1 MIRLFR
7 QRIAETLSWPAPSA
21 PKSRNSE
28 PALLQVTK
36 PQCLPDNETAAEQ
49 RDWQSKHQA
58 WLEQILQGQ
67 LSVFYH
73 TYQVSEQAT
82 APYLLW
88 VVGDTR
94 IDEPSADELWQAVLS
109 YAHTN
114 NCAVYITGQSQHKR
128 QHSAQLSHYRR
139 QQRQTKHDVYWL
151 DAFADKGRWLRD
163 AQMIVTDQWL
173 TTIEAAIYRQPVMV
187 YGNIGQVL
195 QAWAQPDTAQLPL
208 HKIEWSDWQQQQL
221 LLATW
226 FSQYCQGWHPELQ
239 QPCSVFQALAWLD
252 VQFSARRRLPQKVS
266 IYGVKRYWRG
276 SFNAFF
282 QGCQRQFVA
291 QPEGLTAGAIPVLW
305 GNRAKAPQGSAQI
318 LRVEDGFL
326 RSVGLGA
333 LFTKPLSWVVDDLGL
348 YFDATRFSRLE
359 YFLQHHQFTQ
369 RECQQAEQLHQKLLD
384 ANVTKYNTG
393 QGNWLRKNNKQRVLL
408 VVGQVE
414 NDASIEFGS
423 PIIKSNIELIRQV
436 RRENPQA
443 YLLYKPHPDVV
454 AGARTSGKN
463 ESQAHQW
470 CDQVITH
477 IGIDQLYSQVDEVH
491 VISSLAGFEALL
503 RDKKV
508 VCYGQP
514 FYSGWGLT
522 LDKAPMARRT
532 RQLTLNELIF
542 ASLIWYPL
550 YISPVTGYYCSA
562 SQTVEHLQ
570 QWKNSRSSRLAKLK
584 VVGAK
589 WVRTLIGIR

>member
-7 QRIAETLSWPAPSA
+7 QHIAETLSWPAPSA

-73 TYQVSEQAT
+73 TYQVSEQAV

-94 IDEPSADELWQAVLS
+94 IDKPSADKLWQAVLS

-139 QQRQTKHDVYWL
+139 QQLQTKHDVYWL

-195 QAWAQPDTAQLPL
+195 QAWAQPNTAQQPL

-226 FSQYCQGWHPELQ
+226 FSQHCQGWHPELQ
-239 QPCSVFQALAWLD
+239 QPCSVFQALVWLD

-282 QGCQRQFVA
+282 QGCQRQFMA
-291 QPEGLTAGAIPVLW
+291 QPKALPSAFVPVLW
-305 GNRAKAPQGSAQI
+305 GNRAQAPQGSAQI

-348 YFDATRFSRLE
+348 YFDATRLSRLE

-393 QGNWLRKNNKQRVLL
+393 QGNWLRKNNQQRVLL

-454 AGARTSGKN
+454 AGARASGKN

-514 FYSGWGLT
+514 FYAGWGLT
-522 LDKAPMARRT
+522 LDKYPTARRT
-532 RQLTLNELIF
+532 RQLTRSELIF

-562 SQTVEHLQ
+562 LQTVEHLQ
-570 QWKNSRSSRLAKLK
+570 QWKSSRSSHLTKLK
-584 VVGAK
+584 FVGAK
-589 WVRTLIGIR
+589 WLRTLIGTR

>member
-1 MIRLFR
+1 MVRLFR
-7 QRIAETLSWPAPSA
+7 HRSAERLVWPAPCA
-21 PKSRNSE
+21 PKRRQGKQPLMSV
-28 PALLQVTK
+28 AK
-36 PQCLPDNETAAEQ
+36 PRQLPDNRLSDNAVSWQAE
-49 RDWQSKHQA
+49 HQA
-58 WLEQILQGQ
+58 WLEQIQQSQ
-67 LSVFYH
+67 LSVFSH
-73 TYQVSEQAT
+73 TYQPMEQHNPP
-82 APYLLW
+82 PYILW
-88 VVGDTR
+88 VLGKQPCTHTL
-94 IDEPSADELWQAVLS
+94 SQAVMT
-109 YAHTN
+109 YAKSV
-114 NCAVYITGQSQHKR
+114 NCVIYLMVESQDSGESH
-128 QHSAQLSHYRR
+128 AQLARH
-139 QQRQTKHDVYWL
+139 QRTCRLASDEVYWL
-151 DAFADKGRWLRD
+151 DEFADKGRWLRD
-163 AQMIVTDQWL
+163 AQIIITDQWL
-173 TTIEAAIYRQPVMV
+173 STIEAAIYRKPVMV
-187 YGNIGQVL
+187 YGQVAQRL
-195 QAWAQPDTAQLPL
+195 QAWIQPSTATESL
-208 HKIEWSDWQQQQL
+208 HKIEWHDWQQQQL

-226 FSQYCQGWHPELQ
+226 FSQHCHVWHPEWQ
-239 QPCSVFQALAWLD
+239 QSCSVSQAIAWLE
-252 VQFSARRRLPQKVS
+252 VQFSARRRLPAKV
-266 IYGVKRYWRG
+266 GFLAVKRFWRA

-291 QPEGLTAGAIPVLW
+291 QPEGLTAGVVPVLW
-305 GNRAKAPQGSAQI
+305 GNRTQLAQDFQQV

-333 LFTKPLSWVVDDLGL
+333 LFTRPLSWVVDDLGL
-348 YFDATRFSRLE
+348 YFDATRPSRLE
-359 YFLQHHQFTQ
+359 HFLQHHVFTQ
-369 RECQQAEQLHQKLLD
+369 RDCQQAEQLQQQLLR

-393 QGNWLRKNNKQRVLL
+393 QGDWQPVNSEQPIIL

-423 PIIKSNIELIRQV
+423 PIIKSNIELLRQV

-454 AGARTSGKN
+454 AGARASGKN

-477 IGIDQLYSQVDEVH
+477 IGIDQLYPHVDEVH

-503 RDKKV
+503 RHKKV

-570 QWKNSRSSRLAKLK
+570 QWKNSRSPRLAKLK

>member
-1 MIRLFR
+1 MVRLFR
-7 QRIAETLSWPAPSA
+7 HRSAERLVWPAPCA
-21 PKSRNSE
+21 PKRRQAKQ
-28 PALLQVTK
+28 ALMSVAK
-36 PQCLPDNETAAEQ
+36 PRQLPDNRLSDNALS
-49 RDWQSKHQA
+49 WQTEHQA
-58 WLEQILQGQ
+58 WLEQIQQSQ
-67 LSVFYH
+67 LSVFAH
-73 TYQVSEQAT
+73 TYLPIEQQSPPA
-82 APYLLW
+82 YVLW
-88 VVGDTR
+88 ALGKQ
-94 IDEPSADELWQAVLS
+94 PCASHLSQAVMT
-109 YAHTN
+109 YAKSINCVMYVMVESQDRGESHT
-114 NCAVYITGQSQHKR
+114 
-128 QHSAQLSHYRR
+128 QLARH
-139 QQRQTKHDVYWL
+139 QRACQLASNEVYWL
-151 DAFADKGRWLRD
+151 DQFADKGRWLRD
-163 AQMIVTDQWL
+163 AQIIITDQWL
-173 TTIEAAIYRQPVMV
+173 TTIEAAIYRKPVMV
-187 YGNIGQVL
+187 YGQVAQCL
-195 QAWAQPDTAQLPL
+195 QAWAQSDTALQPL
-208 HKIEWSDWQQQQL
+208 YKIEWHDWQQQQL

-226 FSQYCQGWHPELQ
+226 FSPHCQVWHPEWQ
-239 QPCSVFQALAWLD
+239 QSCSVSQAIAWLE
-252 VQFSARRRLPQKVS
+252 VQFAARRRLPAKV
-266 IYGVKRYWRG
+266 GFLAVKRFWRA

-291 QPEGLTAGAIPVLW
+291 QPEGLTAGFIPVLW
-305 GNRAKAPQGSAQI
+305 GNRTQLAQDSQQV

-333 LFTKPLSWVVDDLGL
+333 LFTRPLSWVVDDLGL
-348 YFDATRFSRLE
+348 YFDATRPSRLE
-359 YFLQHHQFTQ
+359 HFLQHHAFTQ
-369 RECQQAEQLHQKLLD
+369 RECQQGEQLQQQLLR

-393 QGNWLRKNNKQRVLL
+393 QGDWQPVNREQTIIL

-423 PIIKSNIELIRQV
+423 PIIKTNIELIRQV

-454 AGARTSGKN
+454 AGARASGKN

-477 IGIDQLYSQVDEVH
+477 IGIDQLYPQVDEVH

-522 LDKAPMARRT
+522 IDKAPVIRRT

-570 QWKNSRSSRLAKLK
+570 QWKNSRSPRLAKLK

>member
-1 MIRLFR
+1 MVRLFR
-7 QRIAETLSWPAPSA
+7 HRSAERLVWPAPCA
-21 PKSRNSE
+21 PKRRQGKQPLMSV
-28 PALLQVTK
+28 AK
-36 PQCLPDNETAAEQ
+36 PRQLPDNRLSDDAVSWQAE
-49 RDWQSKHQA
+49 HQA
-58 WLEQILQGQ
+58 WLEHIQQSQ

-73 TYQVSEQAT
+73 TYQVSEQAA

-94 IDEPSADELWQAVLS
+94 IDKPSADELWQAVLS

-114 NCAVYITGQSQHKR
+114 NCAVYITGQSQDKR
-128 QHSAQLSHYRR
+128 QHSAQLRHYHR
-139 QQRQTKHDVYWL
+139 QQPQTKHNVYWL
-151 DAFADKGRWLRD
+151 DAFADKSRWLRD
-163 AQMIVTDQWL
+163 AQMLVTDQWL
-173 TTIEAAIYRQPVMV
+173 TTIEAAIYRKPTMV
-187 YGNIGQVL
+187 YGHIGQVL
-195 QAWAQPDTAQLPL
+195 QPWAQPDTAPQLL

-226 FSQYCQGWHPELQ
+226 FSQDCQGWHPELQ
-239 QPCSVFQALAWLD
+239 QPCCVSQALAWLD

-282 QGCQRQFVA
+282 QGCQRQFMA
-291 QPEGLTAGAIPVLW
+291 QPTALPSTFIPVLW
-305 GNRAKAPQGSAQI
+305 GNRAQVPQGSAQI

-333 LFTKPLSWVVDDLGL
+333 LFTQPLSWVVDDLGL
-348 YFDATRFSRLE
+348 YFDATRLSRLE

-393 QGNWLRKNNKQRVLL
+393 QGNWQRKNNKQRVLL

-454 AGARTSGKN
+454 AGARASGKN

-514 FYSGWGLT
+514 FYAGWGLT
-522 LDKAPMARRT
+522 LDKYPAARRT
-532 RQLTLNELIF
+532 RQLTRSELIF

-562 SQTVEHLQ
+562 LQTVEHLQ
-570 QWKNSRSSRLAKLK
+570 QWKSSRSSHLTKLK

-589 WVRTLIGIR
+589 WLRTLIGTR

>member
-1 MIRLFR
+1 MVRLFR
-7 QRIAETLSWPAPSA
+7 HRSAERLVWPAPCA
-21 PKSRNSE
+21 PKHRQGKQPLMSV
-28 PALLQVTK
+28 AK
-36 PQCLPDNETAAEQ
+36 PRQLPDNRLSDDAVSWQAE
-49 RDWQSKHQA
+49 HQA
-58 WLEQILQGQ
+58 WLEQIQQSQ
-67 LSVFYH
+67 LSVFSH
-73 TYQVSEQAT
+73 TYQLMEQHNPP
-82 APYLLW
+82 PYVLW
-88 VVGDTR
+88 VLGKQSCTHTL
-94 IDEPSADELWQAVLS
+94 SQAVMT
-109 YAHTN
+109 YAKSVK
-114 NCAVYITGQSQHKR
+114 CVIYLMVESQDSGESH
-128 QHSAQLSHYRR
+128 AQLTHHQRTYRLAS
-139 QQRQTKHDVYWL
+139 DEVYWL
-151 DAFADKGRWLRD
+151 DEFADKGRWLRD
-163 AQMIVTDQWL
+163 AQVIITDQWL
-173 TTIEAAIYRQPVMV
+173 STIEAAIYRKPVMV
-187 YGNIGQVL
+187 YGQVAQRL
-195 QAWAQPDTAQLPL
+195 QAWTQPSTATESL
-208 HKIEWSDWQQQQL
+208 HKIEWNDWQQQQL

-226 FSQYCQGWHPELQ
+226 FSQHCHVWHPEWQ
-239 QPCSVFQALAWLD
+239 QSCSVSQAIAWLE
-252 VQFSARRRLPQKVS
+252 VQFSARRRLPAKV
-266 IYGVKRYWRG
+266 GFLAVKRFWRA

-291 QPEGLTAGAIPVLW
+291 QPEGLTAGVVPVLW
-305 GNRAKAPQGSAQI
+305 GNRIQLAQDSQQV

-333 LFTKPLSWVVDDLGL
+333 LFTRPLSWVVDDLGL
-348 YFDATRFSRLE
+348 YFDATRPSRLE
-359 YFLQHHQFTQ
+359 HFLQHHVFTQ
-369 RECQQAEQLHQKLLD
+369 RDRQQAEQLQQQLLR

-393 QGNWLRKNNKQRVLL
+393 QGDWQPVNSEQPIIL

-423 PIIKSNIELIRQV
+423 PIIKTNIELLRQV

-454 AGARTSGKN
+454 AGARASGKN

-477 IGIDQLYSQVDEVH
+477 IGIDQLYPHVDEVH

-503 RDKKV
+503 RHKKV

-522 LDKAPMARRT
+522 LDKAPMVRRT
-532 RQLTLNELIF
+532 RQLKLNELIF

-570 QWKNSRSSRLAKLK
+570 QWKNSRSPRLAKLK